1 MKSKKMELTYIILF
15 SVMLV
20 ELIFVFSCNLK
31 NIIFIVTLLFIVLLA
46 FWTGLKMGRMEWD

>member
-20 ELIFVFSCNLK
+20 ELIFPFSCNLK

>member
-20 ELIFVFSCNLK
+20 ELIFAFSCNLK